1 MWYRRRLFTGL
12 TQYSNNIIIIPKSC
26 PGKYIQ
32 KHLNIL
38 LDNKYKI
45 NPLSIK
51 EQTVKNNTTASRR
64 SILKMSFGTVAAATV
79 AASEAFGAF
88 KAPGEVRVVFL
99 GGDFYHNPIT
109 QEQTFRRVFGV
120 TDWRLMFVQDSAF
133 VTPEL
138 LEKTDL
144 FVMTRY
150 MTDTQKTNFSLGFS
164 PDQIVEHRAAPSY
177 FMTEELEN
185 TIIANVERG
194 MGLMSLHCSIWN
206 GNKRRYMDLLGVEKP
221 VMHTKVQ
228 PTLVHELNE
237 NHPITSGIKEFSIGD
252 DEIFSA
258 VMKEDADYTPLLK
271 LKGDE
276 QPVDI
281 LGGWCRDAGNGR
293 VVSLLPG
300 HTTGPYVQQS
310 YRKILWNAAHWTMK
324 KIIPASPHIKQS
336 FDTSIYG

>member
-1 MWYRRRLFTGL
+1 MK
-12 TQYSNNIIIIPKSC
+12 PHKK
-26 PGKYIQ
+26 P
-32 KHLNIL
+32 
-38 LDNKYKI
+38 
-45 NPLSIK
+45 
-51 EQTVKNNTTASRR
+51 SRR
-64 SILKMSFGTVAAATV
+64 SLLKAGISTLAAAAITPETF
-79 AASEAFGAF
+79 AAY

-99 GGDFYHNPIT
+99 GGDFYHNGIT

-120 TDWRLMFVQDSAF
+120 TDWRLMFAQDPVF
-133 VTPEL
+133 ITPEL

-164 PDQIVEHRAAPSY
+164 PDRIVENRATPSY
-177 FMTEELEN
+177 FMSEELETN
-185 TIIANVERG
+185 IIANVERG

-206 GNKRRYMDLLGVEKP
+206 GNKRRYMDLLNVEKP
-221 VMHTKVQ
+221 IMHTKIQ
-228 PTLVHELNE
+228 PTLVHDLNQ
-237 NHPITSGIKEFSIGD
+237 NHPITQGIMDFSIGD

-258 VMKEDADYTPLLK
+258 VMNDNVKYTPLLK

-281 LGGWCRDAGNGR
+281 LGGWCREVGRGR

-310 YRKILWNAAHWTMK
+310 YRKILWNAAHWAMNDT
-324 KIIPASPHIKQS
+324 IPASPHIRKN
-336 FDTSIYG
+336 FDTSVYG

>member
-1 MWYRRRLFTGL
+1 M
-12 TQYSNNIIIIPKSC
+12 KSTT
-26 PGKYIQ
+26 
-32 KHLNIL
+32 IL
-38 LDNKYKI
+38 
-45 NPLSIK
+45 
-51 EQTVKNNTTASRR
+51 SRR
-64 SILKMSFGTVAAATV
+64 SLLKAGIGAVSAATV
-79 AASEAFGAF
+79 ITPEAFAAF

-99 GGDFYHNPIT
+99 GGDFYHNGVT

-120 TDWRLMFVQDSAF
+120 TDWRLMFTQDSAF
-133 VTPEL
+133 ITSEL
-138 LEKTDL
+138 LEKADL

-164 PDQIVEHRAAPSY
+164 PDQIVENRAMPSY

-185 TIIANVERG
+185 SIIANVERG

-206 GNKRRYMDLLGVEKP
+206 PNKHRYLDLLGVEKP

-228 PTLVHELNE
+228 PTLVHDLNQS
-237 NHPITSGIKEFSIGD
+237 HPITRDIKDFSIGD

-258 VMKEDADYTPLLK
+258 VMKNDADYTPLLK

-281 LGGWCRDAGNGR
+281 LGGWCREVGKGR

-300 HTTGPYVQQS
+300 HTTDPYVQQS
-310 YRKILWNAAHWTMK
+310 YRKILWNAAHWTMRK
-324 KIIPASPHIKQS
+324 EIPVSPHIKEN
-336 FDTSIYG
+336 FDTTIYG

>member
-1 MWYRRRLFTGL
+1 M
-12 TQYSNNIIIIPKSC
+12 
-26 PGKYIQ
+26 
-32 KHLNIL
+32 
-38 LDNKYKI
+38 
-45 NPLSIK
+45 
-51 EQTVKNNTTASRR
+51 KNSTITSTSRR
-64 SILKMSFGTVAAATV
+64 SLLKTGIGALAAATV
-79 AASEAFGAF
+79 ITPEAFAAF
-88 KAPGEVRVVFL
+88 KAPGEVRVIFL
-99 GGDFYHNPIT
+99 GGDFYHNGVT

-120 TDWRLMFVQDSAF
+120 TDWRLMFAQDSAF

-138 LEKTDL
+138 LEKADM

-164 PDQIVEHRAAPSY
+164 PGQIVEHRAAPSY

-206 GNKRRYMDLLGVEKP
+206 SNKRRYMDMLGVEKP
-221 VMHTKVQ
+221 VMHTKIQ
-228 PTLVHELNE
+228 PTLVHGLNQS
-237 NHPITSGIKEFSIGD
+237 HPITKGIGEFSIGD

-258 VMKEDADYTPLLK
+258 LMKDDAEYTPLFN

-281 LGGWCRDAGNGR
+281 LGGWCREAGKGR

-310 YRKILWNAAHWTMK
+310 YRKIIWNSAHWAMK
-324 KIIPASPHIKQS
+324 KTIPASPHIRKS